1 MKLPIVT
8 AQVLLP
14 SLGLNER
21 RATLHKY
28 SHSEMVA
35 IKRNGETITGLGH
48 FYRCDET
55 GELRRWGFD
64 AAFPKDN

>member
-8 AQVLLP
+8 PHALLP
-14 SLGLNER
+14 SVGLNER

-28 SHSEMVA
+28 SHSEMIT
-35 IKRNGETITGLGH
+35 IKRNGETLTGLGH
-48 FYRCDET
+48 FYRCEET